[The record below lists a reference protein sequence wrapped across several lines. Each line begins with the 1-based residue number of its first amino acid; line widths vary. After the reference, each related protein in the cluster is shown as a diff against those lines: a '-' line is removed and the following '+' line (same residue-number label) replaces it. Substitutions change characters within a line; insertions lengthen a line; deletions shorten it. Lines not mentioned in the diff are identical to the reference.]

1 MIINDESIHQTL
13 TEELLLEENLR
24 PNPEEYRTVCFSGSD
39 RASLE
44 TLFGRRGR
52 VLKESD
58 LDNLLQRKSQR
69 YLQAIEAV
77 DPLPVYVGV
86 ADLVYKLRVSQVPM
100 AVVSGALRAEVKQV
114 LERADLAECFFRDR
128 GRRRCGN
135 QQAGPGGLPGMSQLQ
150 KQYPQCSAS
159 RAIAIEDTFAGI
171 EAAKAAGLSVVGV
184 ANTYPYHM
192 IQRQANWAVDY
203 LNELEL
209 DRVERVL
216 TTHRDCRVFLLT
228 AHRVGIAS
236 RVEVGVIRSRS
247 VIKVTAVRQ

>member
-1 MIINDESIHQTL
+1 MS
-13 TEELLLEENLR
+13 
-24 PNPEEYRTVCFSGSD
+24 
-39 RASLE
+39 
-44 TLFGRRGR
+44 
-52 VLKESD
+52 
-58 LDNLLQRKSQR
+58 
-69 YLQAIEAV
+69 
-77 DPLPVYVGV
+77 GV

-114 LERADLAECFFRDR
+114 LERADLAKYFSVIVGGDDV
-128 GRRRCGN
+128 GTSKPDP
-135 QQAGPGGLPGMSQLQ
+135 AGYLKGLSQLQ
-150 KQYPQCSAS
+150 KQYPHVDAS

-216 TTHRDCRVFLLT
+216 TTHRDCGPV
-228 AHRVGIAS
+228 AS
-236 RVEVGVIRSRS
+236 TDG
-247 VIKVTAVRQ
+247 A